1 MLKVL
6 IIEDDSVK
14 AGKLKE
20 FVQAQDCESKVTS
33 SKREAI
39 AAMLSDLYDL
49 ALLDLFIPDEFGDDP
64 SPDNAF
70 SLLQRLNK
78 DRHLNKP
85 LAVCGITRYS
95 ETEGAN
101 EKFKEYLGDVLIKYE
116 ENSDAWKAQVRG
128 KIEYLK
134 GLSRMRPQKNPYDY
148 DVAIITALQ
157 KIENEQLRK
166 AFGGNWEA
174 LEVEGDDTTTYYTL
188 ELEVKSGVKIRIV
201 TCYQQLMASVSC
213 SMLTTKVIANFH
225 PRYLFMTGI
234 AASVKTQEEGV
245 GYGDV
250 LVATEVWNAA
260 NGKLKDNDDEKH
272 LFMPDYRHEVLEASF
287 VNIISNLMED
297 KRLLYDIS
305 EAFPSEAGKPN
316 TKLQIHKGPM
326 ASVPA
331 VIACA
336 DVMKDLKAHD
346 RNIIGIEME
355 AYGMFYAASK
365 GFKPRPVI
373 TASLKSVSD
382 YGTKEKCDK
391 YQEYAAYT
399 SAAVLK
405 HIVMNCLSYE

>member
-1 MLKVL
+1 M
-6 IIEDDSVK
+6 
-14 AGKLKE
+14 
-20 FVQAQDCESKVTS
+20 
-33 SKREAI
+33 
-39 AAMLSDLYDL
+39 

-64 SPDNAF
+64 SPDNAYN
-70 SLLQRLNK
+70 LLQRLNK
-78 DRHLNKP
+78 DRRLNKP

-95 ETEGAN
+95 EIDVAN

-116 ENSDAWKAQVRG
+116 EGSDAWKAQVRG

-134 GLSRMRPQKNPYDY
+134 VLSRMRPQKNPYDY

-157 KIENEQLRK
+157 KIESEQLRK
-166 AFGGNWEA
+166 VFGGNWEA
-174 LEVEGDDTTTYYTL
+174 LAVEGDDTTTYYTS
-188 ELEVKSGVKIRIV
+188 ELEVKSGEKIRIV

-260 NGKLKDNDDEKH
+260 NGKLKDGADDKH
-272 LFMPDYRHEVLEASF
+272 LFMPDYRHEVLNASF
-287 VNIISNLMED
+287 ENIVTNLMED
-297 KRLLYDIS
+297 KHLLYDIS
-305 EAFPSEAGKPN
+305 EDFSSEAGKPN

-336 DVMKDLKAHD
+336 DVTKDFPERMNQCRSLIYAFSENAAKSKWMPWEL
-346 RNIIGIEME
+346 G
-355 AYGMFYAASK
+355 YFY
-365 GFKPRPVI
+365 
-373 TASLKSVSD
+373 
-382 YGTKEKCDK
+382 
-391 YQEYAAYT
+391 
-399 SAAVLK
+399 
-405 HIVMNCLSYE
+405 